1 MEAGSSGVLNVWLA
15 PIHPAQGE
23 CDGPTSSM
31 LPWYCAQ
38 RQQHALKGLHLQIAS
53 RYHVHAHR
61 DGLRGGIFNR
71 PHGTRLNT
79 REEILQQPCLLF
91 PFEKSLWLY
100 SVWHNTYISSR

>member
-61 DGLRGGIFNR
+61 DGLRGGVFKPAHR
-71 PHGTRLNT
+71 ARLNT
-79 REEILQQPCLLF
+79 QEENLPKACPLSPLDVGWVTH
-91 PFEKSLWLY
+91 PA
-100 SVWHNTYISSR
+100 